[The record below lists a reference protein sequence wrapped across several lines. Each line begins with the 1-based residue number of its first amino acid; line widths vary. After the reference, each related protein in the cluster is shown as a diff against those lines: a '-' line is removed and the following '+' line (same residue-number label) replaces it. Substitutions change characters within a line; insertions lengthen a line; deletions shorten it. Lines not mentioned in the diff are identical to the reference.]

1 MGSRKRRH
9 SSAPSGQRQPES
21 RAKRSSPIL
30 ARNED
35 IARVFDETA
44 DICELRSDNPFRVR
58 AYRNAARVLRGL
70 GKQDSNQSMHYI
82 CVHL

>member
-9 SSAPSGQRQPES
+9 SSARFGGRQPES
-21 RAKRSSPIL
+21 KAEPSSPSL

-35 IARVFDETA
+35 IARVFEEIA
-44 DICELRSDNPFRVR
+44 DICELKSDNPFRVR